1 MRMVLF
7 MAIVAN
13 SADLLAT
20 TFGIHYFKNGEGNPL
35 LADLAHHHWPIF
47 VMVKGVLVPLLILRL
62 DSFRKGS
69 PVLATAGIILVT
81 IVLTVAVG
89 QWIGWMAGRSYVAAH
104 LGL

>member
-47 VMVKGVLVPLLILRL
+47 VMVKGYSSTTSTF
-62 DSFRKGS
+62 D
-69 PVLATAGIILVT
+69 
-81 IVLTVAVG
+81 IVG
-89 QWIGWMAGRSYVAAH
+89 KN
-104 LGL
+104 